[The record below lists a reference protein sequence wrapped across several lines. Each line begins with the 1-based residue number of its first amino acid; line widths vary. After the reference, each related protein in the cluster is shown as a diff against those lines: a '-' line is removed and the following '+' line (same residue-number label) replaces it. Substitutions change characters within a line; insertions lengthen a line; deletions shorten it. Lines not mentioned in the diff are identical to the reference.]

1 MIHSGRPDH
10 LGSHWDGQ
18 GVNFALYAPAAEA
31 VELCLFDAD
40 RRQTKC
46 YRLPEQQD
54 GVWHGYLPAC
64 EPGQRYGYRVHGPW
78 RPSEGLR
85 FNPSKLL
92 IDPYARALDGVFK
105 WSGAVFDYDLSTLN
119 GAGPLQPNLTDSAS
133 VIPKCVVTK
142 DATALKAMRPRIPW
156 SETVIYEA
164 NVRGYTMSHPDI
176 PDIDRGKFRGLSN
189 GRILHYLKAL
199 GITSLELMPIHT
211 FIDEGFLAGR
221 RLKNFWGY
229 NSINFFAPCCRCANQ
244 DATGE
249 FREMVDA
256 IHDAGIEVI
265 LDVVYNHTGEGD
277 GQGPSLSFKGIDNL
291 TYYRTEPGYPDRYIN
306 DTGCG
311 NTLNVDHPRVQALI
325 QDSLVYW
332 HKEMGVD
339 GFRFDLAPIL
349 GRTANGFD
357 PQHSLLQK
365 INDHPDLS
373 AAKLIAEPWDPGPG
387 GYQLGQFPSH
397 WAEWNDRYRDS
408 VRRFWR
414 GDPNQLSGLAKH
426 LHGSSDIFEASGR
439 APQASINF
447 ITSHDGFTLKDL
459 VSYEKRH
466 NEANGENN
474 RDGHAHNFS
483 SNHGIE
489 GETNKPAVNSLR
501 RQQRLNMLATLLLSK
516 GTPMLLAGDEF
527 GNSQQGN
534 NNAYAQDNEIG
545 WLDWKGLGSD
555 PDFLRQVQ
563 ELIRLRSTL
572 PHLAS
577 EVYLHGHTQND
588 AGWHDVEW
596 LNPAGKR
603 MKFHQWHNDRVLT
616 LLRTDMNYQP
626 GGDSNATEHNPAA
639 VAIMFNS
646 TDAELSFS
654 LPTGTP
660 ECDWKL
666 VFHSTEVPPSQSGPQ
681 TWTLASRSIACAV
694 CIERIKI
701 EK

>member
-1 MIHSGRPDH
+1 MIHGGRPDY
-10 LGSHWDGQ
+10 LGSYWDGQ
-18 GVNFALYAPAAEA
+18 GVSFALYAPAAEA
-31 VELCLFDAD
+31 VEVCLFDAD
-40 RRQTKC
+40 KRQVQC
-46 YRLPEQQD
+46 HHLPDQSD
-54 GVWHGYLPAC
+54 GVWHGYLPGC

-78 RPSEGLR
+78 LPSEGLR

-92 IDPYARALDGVFK
+92 IDPYARELDGVFQ

-119 GAGPLQPNLTDSAS
+119 GAGPLRPNRTDSAS
-133 VIPKCVVTK
+133 VIPKSVVTGEL
-142 DATALKAMRPRIPW
+142 AALKIVRPRIPW
-156 SETVIYEA
+156 SETIIYET
-164 NVRGYTMSHPDI
+164 NLRGYTMTHPDI
-176 PDIDRGKFRGLSN
+176 PDIERGKFRGMSN
-189 GRILHYLKAL
+189 GKILEYLKAL
-199 GITSLELMPIHT
+199 GISSLELMPIHT
-211 FIDEGFLAGR
+211 FIDEGFLVGR

-249 FREMVDA
+249 FREMVDT

-277 GQGPSLSFKGIDNL
+277 GQGPTFSFKGIDNL
-291 TYYRTEPGYPDRYIN
+291 AYYRTEPGHPDRYVN

-311 NTLNVDHPRVQALI
+311 NTLNVDHPRVQSLI

-332 HKEMGVD
+332 HREMGVD
-339 GFRFDLAPIL
+339 GFRFDLAPVL
-349 GRTANGFD
+349 GRSAHGFN

-365 INDHPDLS
+365 INDHADLS

-387 GYQLGQFPSH
+387 GYQLGQFPSRF
-397 WAEWNDRYRDS
+397 AEWNDRYRDS
-408 VRRFWR
+408 VRRYWR
-414 GDPNQLSGLAKH
+414 GDANQLSGLAKH

-447 ITSHDGFTLKDL
+447 ITSHDGFTLMDL

-474 RDGHAHNFS
+474 RDGHGHNFS

-489 GETNKPAVNSLR
+489 GETNKEAVNSLR

-527 GNSQQGN
+527 GNSQHGN

-545 WLDWKGLGSD
+545 WQDWKGFDSD
-555 PDFLRQVQ
+555 PDFFKQVQ
-563 ELIRLRSTL
+563 ELIRLRRSL

-577 EVYLHGHTQND
+577 EVYLHGHSKND

-596 LNPAGKR
+596 LNPSGRR
-603 MKFHQWHNDRVLT
+603 MKFHQWHNDRTLT
-616 LLRTDMNYQP
+616 FLHTEMNDH
-626 GGDSNATEHNPAA
+626 GDNPVA
-639 VAIMFNS
+639 VAIMFNA
-646 TDAELSFS
+646 TDAALSFS
-654 LPTGTP
+654 LPTMSP

-666 VFHSTEVPPSQSGPQ
+666 VFHSTEAPPPQPGLQ
-681 TWTLASRSIACAV
+681 TWKLASRSIVCARY
-694 CIERIKI
+694 IIG
-701 EK
+701 